1 MRQRTKALIS
11 SLVGAMAILA
21 APLSAHA
28 EPYWQCAPFAR
39 MFSGIQIFGDAWTW
53 WSQAAGKYQTGFQ
66 PAFGAVLVFKPQGS
80 MNKGHVA
87 TVSSVLTDRV
97 IQVTHANW
105 SRINGS
111 RGQIEKDVTMIDVSP
126 AGDWSQVKV
135 WYDPVRDL
143 GTTTYPTYGFI
154 YQDDNALTLASAARS
169 MQSAMTVVASAVP
182 NAVVASG
189 QVMNQ
194 VSQSTDKLATLIQQ
208 QIGGASR
215 AD

>member
-1 MRQRTKALIS
+1 MQQRTKALLS
-11 SLVGAMAILA
+11 SLVGAIAIFTAPA
-21 APLSAHA
+21 AAKA
-28 EPYWQCAPFAR
+28 EQYWQCAPFAR
-39 MFSGIQIFGDAWTW
+39 MFSGIQLFGDAWTW

-87 TVSSVLTDRV
+87 TVSSVLTDRI

-111 RGQIEKDVTMIDVSP
+111 RGQVEKDVTIIDVSS

-135 WYDPVRDL
+135 WYDPLRDL

-154 YQDDNALTLASAARS
+154 YQDERALTFSAAARGV
-169 MQSAMTVVASAVP
+169 QSAMTVVASAVP

-189 QVMNQ
+189 QVLNQ
-194 VSQSTDKLATLIQQ
+194 VGQSTDRLAGLIQQ